1 MCGIVGFLTLN
12 DLDYKNI
19 LTAMVSKI
27 NHRGPDSDGIWY
39 NEKYKIGL
47 GHARLAIVDLS
58 ITGHQPMSSISG
70 RYTMVFNGE
79 IYNHKSIRK
88 KIEAITKIQWKGTSD
103 TETIVTAIEFWGLN
117 TTIENC
123 VGMFSIALW
132 DALEEKITLV
142 RDRMGEK
149 PLYYGWVNGNF
160 VFASELKPIQSF
172 PLFANQINRNAL
184 KLFLKHSSIPDP
196 YSIYED
202 IYKLEPG
209 TILSLNVKTKAISKE
224 QYWSIEKIA
233 NANNN
238 PKFIGSS
245 QEAVVGLEN
254 LLKDSINLQAQADV
268 PLGAFLSGGVDSSV
282 IVALMQAQS
291 DIKVNTFSIGFDQK
305 EYNEANH
312 AKKVANHIGTNHH
325 ETYITGKEVLDIVP
339 LLPKIYTEPFSEA
352 SQIPTYLV
360 AKIAKKAVTVS
371 LSGDAG
377 DELFCGYTRYQLAN
391 KSWNR
396 SSQIPSIL
404 RNIISKSISNLPQG
418 LLEVL
423 LKPFDGKTD
432 INGLKINPVDRL
444 LKIAPLLNCISRK
457 ELYSKGFM
465 THNLDTAD
473 WILNAG
479 EAKSLFDTNKLALDS
494 FFAEMMSVDLL
505 TYLPNNNLV
514 KVDRASMANSLETR
528 VPLLDHRIVEF
539 AMSLPLEYKLR
550 NGVDKW
556 VLRQVL
562 YKYVPKSLIE
572 RPKMG
577 FGVPLAEWMRGP
589 LREWCENLINKR
601 RLDDEGFFDSDII
614 QTKWK
619 EHLNLKRNWQAQ
631 LWDVMVFQA
640 WLEDQKNS

>member
-1 MCGIVGFLTLN
+1 MCGIAGFLSLN
-12 DLDYKNI
+12 SLDSKRI
-19 LTAMVSKI
+19 LKTMVSKM
-27 NHRGPDSDGIWY
+27 NHRGPDSNGIWY
-39 NEKYKIGL
+39 NKNYNIGFA
-47 GHARLAIVDLS
+47 HARLAIVDLS
-58 ITGHQPMSSISG
+58 ISGHQPMNSISE

-79 IYNHKSIRK
+79 IYNHKAIRK
-88 KIEAITKIQWKGTSD
+88 KIEASTKIQWKGTSD
-103 TETIVTAIEFWGLN
+103 TETIVAAIECWGLN
-117 TTIENC
+117 KTIVNC

-132 DALEEKITLV
+132 DAKEEKITLV

-172 PLFANQINRNAL
+172 PLFSNPINRNAL
-184 KLFLKHSSIPDP
+184 NLFLKHSAVPDP

-209 TILSLNVKTKAISKE
+209 TILNLNVKTKVIEKE
-224 QYWSIEKIA
+224 EYWSIEKIA
-233 NANNN
+233 NANNKPN
-238 PKFIGSS
+238 FTGSKE
-245 QEAVVGLEN
+245 QAVVNLEQ
-254 LLKDSINLQAQADV
+254 LLNDSIQLQAQADV
-268 PLGAFLSGGVDSSV
+268 PLGAFLSGGVDSSI

-291 DIKVNTFSIGFDQK
+291 ANKVNTFSIGFDQK

-325 ETYITGKEVLDIVP
+325 ETYITGKEVLEIVP
-339 LLPKIYTEPFSEA
+339 LLPKIFTEPFSEA

-360 AKIAKKAVTVS
+360 AKIAKKEVTVS

-377 DELFCGYTRYQLAN
+377 DELFCGYSRYQLAN

-396 SSQIPSIL
+396 SSQIPYVL
-404 RNIISKSISNLPQG
+404 RHTISKAISNLPVG
-418 LLEVL
+418 LLEVV
-423 LKPFDGKTD
+423 LKPLEGKTD
-432 INGLKINPVDRL
+432 KNGLKINPVDRL
-444 LKIAPLLNCISRK
+444 LKIAPLLNFNNKK
-457 ELYSKGFM
+457 EFYAKGFM
-465 THNLDTAD
+465 THNLDAED
-473 WILNAG
+473 WILNTG
-479 EAKSLFDTNKLALDS
+479 KAKSLFDKNKLTLDS
-494 FFAEMMSVDLL
+494 FYAEMMAVDLM
-505 TYLPNNNLV
+505 TYLPNNNLA

-539 AMSLPLEYKLR
+539 AMALPMEYKLQ

-577 FGVPLAEWMRGP
+577 FGVPLAAWMRGP
-589 LREWCENLINKR
+589 LKEWCENLINKK
-601 RLDDEGFFDSDII
+601 RLDEEGFFDSNII

-619 EHLNLKRNWQAQ
+619 EHINMKRNWHAQ
-631 LWDVMVFQA
+631 LWDVIVFQA
-640 WLEDQKNS
+640 WLEEQKNN

>member
-1 MCGIVGFLTLN
+1 MCGIAGFLSLN
-12 DLDYKNI
+12 SLDSKRI
-19 LTAMVSKI
+19 LKTMVSKM
-27 NHRGPDSDGIWY
+27 NHRGPDSNGIWY
-39 NEKYKIGL
+39 NKNYNIGFA
-47 GHARLAIVDLS
+47 HARLAIVDLS
-58 ITGHQPMSSISG
+58 ISGHQPMNSISE

-79 IYNHKSIRK
+79 IYNHKAIRK
-88 KIEAITKIQWKGTSD
+88 KIEASSKIQWKGTSD
-103 TETIVTAIEFWGLN
+103 TETIVAAIECWGLN
-117 TTIENC
+117 KTIENC

-132 DALEEKITLV
+132 DAKEEKITLV

-172 PLFANQINRNAL
+172 PLFSNPINRNAL
-184 KLFLKHSSIPDP
+184 NLFLKHSAIPDP

-209 TILSLNVKTKAISKE
+209 TILSLNVKTKVIEKE
-224 QYWSIEKIA
+224 EYWSIEKIA
-233 NANNN
+233 NANNK
-238 PKFIGSS
+238 PSFTGSKE
-245 QEAVVGLEN
+245 QAVVNLEQ
-254 LLKDSINLQAQADV
+254 LLKDSIQLQAQADV

-291 DIKVNTFSIGFDQK
+291 TNKVNTFSIGFDQK

-312 AKKVANHIGTNHH
+312 AKKVANHIGTNHR

-339 LLPKIYTEPFSEA
+339 LLPKIFTEPFSEA

-360 AKIAKKAVTVS
+360 AKIAKKEVTVS

-377 DELFCGYTRYQLAN
+377 DELFCGYSRYQLAN

-396 SSQIPSIL
+396 SSQIPYLL
-404 RNIISKSISNLPQG
+404 RHTISKAISNLPTG

-423 LKPFDGKTD
+423 LKPLEGKTD
-432 INGLKINPVDRL
+432 MNGLKINPVDRL
-444 LKIAPLLNCISRK
+444 LKIAPLLNFNNRK
-457 ELYSKGFM
+457 ELYAKGFM

-473 WILNAG
+473 WILNTG
-479 EAKSLFDTNKLALDS
+479 EAKSLFDNNKLAIDS
-494 FFAEMMSVDLL
+494 FFAEMMAVDLM
-505 TYLPNNNLV
+505 TYLPNNNLA

-539 AMSLPLEYKLR
+539 AMALPMEYKLQ

-577 FGVPLAEWMRGP
+577 FGVPLAAWMRGP
-589 LREWCENLINKR
+589 LKEWCENLINKK
-601 RLDDEGFFDSDII
+601 RLDEEGFFDSNII

-619 EHLNLKRNWQAQ
+619 EHINMKRNWHAQ

-640 WLEDQKNS
+640 WLEEQKNN